1 VNDDKSQPWSYA
13 TDASADLSG
22 GFSVQF
28 QLPTSF
34 AAAYTVQATGS
45 SGRSATT
52 SFTDGNVNIRVI
64 GPTTAT
70 VTWARFA
77 TSNCSGAAAGSPS
90 SGSISAGDSG
100 NGTAIPAGAD
110 AGQSLRLT
118 AGAVSGF
125 SFANWSGGN
134 FAPSDPST
142 ANPVCLAGDNNTQNT
157 KLTYTGVQNQT
168 ITVTT
173 HAPSS
178 AAFNS
183 SFTVAAT
190 ASSGLAVTYTSAGS
204 CSNIG
209 ATFTM
214 NSGTGTCTVKYD
226 QPGNAS
232 FNPAP
237 QVTESVTATK
247 LNQTITFAA
256 LADKTFGDA
265 DFSVSATASSGLAV
279 SFAASGNCTVA
290 GATVHITAAGSCTI
304 TASQAGDGNYNAATA
319 VPRTFTIGKAASTT
333 TVTCGA
339 GPFTYTGSAQTPCT
353 ASVSGAGGLS
363 QSLTVSYT
371 NNVNAGS
378 ATASASFAAT
388 ANYLTS
394 SDSKN
399 FTIGKAGQSIT
410 FGALGDKTF
419 GDADFMVSATSDS
432 GLTVFFSAMGNC
444 SVSPGGMVHLQGAG
458 SCTITASQDGN
469 ANYDA
474 ASSVPRAFTIAKATS
489 VTTVTC
495 GAGPFTYTGS
505 AQTPCSASV
514 TGPGGLALLLSVGY
528 SNNVN
533 AGTATASA
541 SYAESDNYLGS
552 SDSKN
557 FTIGKAASSTVVTCP
572 PSVTY
577 DGSAQTPCSGHVSG
591 AGGLSLDPAP
601 VYNNN
606 TNAGTASASYTYA
619 GDANHDGS
627 SDSKNFTI
635 DKAASATLVTCPA
648 SVTYDGSAQTP
659 CMVSVTGGGLN
670 LTPEAVYSN
679 NTNAGTATASYTF
692 AGDSNHL
699 GSNDSETF
707 TIAKATSTTV
717 VTCDAGVTYNGSAQ
731 TPCSVAVTG
740 AGGLNLSPDPV
751 YSNNT
756 DAGTATASYTFAG
769 DGNHLGSSDSQT
781 FTIGKAAS
789 TTAVSCPASVTYT
802 GSAQTPCSAHVSGA
816 GGLSADPEPAH
827 SNNTNAG
834 TASASYSYAGDANH
848 EGSSDSQ
855 TFTIAKASSTTV
867 VSCPASVTYD
877 GSAQTPC
884 SVDVS
889 GAGGLSLTPAPSYTD
904 NTDAG
909 TASASYTYS
918 GDANHEGSSDSQ
930 TFTIEKASSETV
942 VACADGPF
950 TFDGTSQTPCSVHVT
965 GAGGLDL
972 HPAPSYSNNVG
983 AGTATASYTFAG
995 DANHNGSDDSKSFTI
1010 DKASSMTTV
1019 TCAAG
1024 SFTYT
1029 GAAHTPCS
1037 VTVTGAGNLS
1047 LVPDP
1052 VYSNN
1057 TNAGTATA
1065 SYTYGGDANHTGS
1078 SDSKHFTI
1086 DKASST
1092 TTVSCGAGPFTYTG
1106 SAQTPC
1112 SAHVAG
1118 AGGLSA
1124 DPDPVYS
1131 NNTDA
1136 GTATA
1141 SYTYGG
1147 DANHAGSSDSK
1158 HFTID
1163 KASSTTT
1170 VTCGAGPFTYTG
1182 SAQTPC
1188 TAHVSGAGGLSADP
1202 DPVYSNNTNAGT
1214 ATASYTYAGD
1224 DDHTGST
1231 DSKNFTI
1238 EKAASATAVSCPAS
1252 VTYDG
1257 SAQTPCSVHVT
1268 GAGGL
1273 DLTPTPS
1280 YSNNTNAG
1288 TASAS
1293 YTYGGDANHEGSSD
1307 SKDFTIEKASSTTTV
1322 SCAAGPFTFDGTSQ
1336 TPCTV
1341 HVSGA
1346 GGLDLTP
1353 AASYS
1358 NNVAA
1363 GMATAS
1369 YTFAGDANH
1378 TGSSDSKHFTIDKAS
1393 STTVVTC
1400 PANVTYNGSAQ
1411 TPCSVAVTGA
1421 GSLSLA
1427 PDAAYTN
1434 NTNAGT
1440 ATASYTYGGDAN
1452 HTGSSDSKNFTIDK
1466 AASHTVV
1473 TCPVSLIYDGSARTP
1488 CSVAVTGAG
1497 GLSLTPAPSYS
1508 DNTNAGTASASYTYA
1523 GDANHDGS
1531 TDTKNFTIQKAASHT
1546 VVTCPASLIYD
1557 GSARTPCTVA
1567 VTGAGGLSLT
1577 PAASYSHNTD
1587 AGTATASYTYAGDA
1601 NHDGSNDSRD
1611 FTINKRNVTASI
1623 SAADKTYDS
1632 TNAASITS
1640 CSLETQ
1646 SSDHGVVSPDA
1657 VGCTGSNAHFGNQNA
1672 ANGKLV
1678 TADVSLTGAAQG
1690 NYQLTSPTA
1699 STTANISMRDVTASV
1714 TASAKVYDG
1723 TDAAAIATC
1732 SLDAQSGNHGA
1743 IAGDAVGCSGSNGH
1757 FNNKNAA
1764 NGKPVAG
1771 DVALTGLAAGNYHL
1785 TSGTAPTTANI
1796 TKASLN
1802 VKAADKTMLINGA
1815 VPALTYTF
1823 SGFVGGETLATSDVA
1838 GSAACST
1845 ANGIVAGTFPITCA
1859 AGSLS
1864 SGNYNFSFT
1873 PGTLTV
1879 NYAGSCQGAPIGNP
1893 ILQPVNNDG
1902 SSTFK
1907 QGSTIPLKFRACD
1920 ASGAS
1925 VGPTTAVPNIVASFV
1940 LDHTT
1945 SGAPGVN
1952 ETVDSTTPD
1961 TAFRWSS
1968 TDQQWIFNLS
1978 TKNLTNN
1985 KMYFYKVTLVGGAS
1999 FMITFGLK

>member
-1 VNDDKSQPWSYA
+1 VN
-13 TDASADLSG
+13 
-22 GFSVQF
+22 
-28 QLPTSF
+28 
-34 AAAYTVQATGS
+34 
-45 SGRSATT
+45 
-52 SFTDGNVNIRVI
+52 
-64 GPTTAT
+64 
-70 VTWARFA
+70 
-77 TSNCSGAAAGSPS
+77 AG
-90 SGSISAGDSG
+90 
-100 NGTAIPAGAD
+100 
-110 AGQSLRLT
+110 
-118 AGAVSGF
+118 
-125 SFANWSGGN
+125 
-134 FAPSDPST
+134 
-142 ANPVCLAGDNNTQNT
+142 
-157 KLTYTGVQNQT
+157 
-168 ITVTT
+168 
-173 HAPSS
+173 
-178 AAFNS
+178 
-183 SFTVAAT
+183 
-190 ASSGLAVTYTSAGS
+190 
-204 CSNIG
+204 
-209 ATFTM
+209 
-214 NSGTGTCTVKYD
+214 
-226 QPGNAS
+226 
-232 FNPAP
+232 
-237 QVTESVTATK
+237 
-247 LNQTITFAA
+247 
-256 LADKTFGDA
+256 
-265 DFSVSATASSGLAV
+265 SATASA
-279 SFAASGNCTVA
+279 SFAA
-290 GATVHITAAGSCTI
+290 TANYL
-304 TASQAGDGNYNAATA
+304 ASSDSKN
-319 VPRTFTIGKAASTT
+319 FTIGKAASTT
-333 TVTCGA
+333 TVTCGG

-388 ANYLTS
+388 ANYLAS

-514 TGPGGLALLLSVGY
+514 TGPGGLSLLLSVGY

-577 DGSAQTPCSGHVSG
+577 DGSAQTPCSVHVSG

-606 TNAGTASASYTYA
+606 TNAGTASASYAYA

-848 EGSSDSQ
+848 EDSSDSQ

-904 NTDAG
+904 NTNAG

-1141 SYTYGG
+1141 SYTY
-1147 DANHAGSSDSK
+1147 
-1158 HFTID
+1158 
-1163 KASSTTT
+1163 
-1170 VTCGAGPFTYTG
+1170 
-1182 SAQTPC
+1182 
-1188 TAHVSGAGGLSADP
+1188 
-1202 DPVYSNNTNAGT
+1202 
-1214 ATASYTYAGD
+1214 AGD

-1288 TASAS
+1288 SASAS

-1473 TCPVSLIYDGSARTP
+1473 TCPGSLI
-1488 CSVAVTGAG
+1488 
-1497 GLSLTPAPSYS
+1497 
-1508 DNTNAGTASASYTYA
+1508 
-1523 GDANHDGS
+1523 
-1531 TDTKNFTIQKAASHT
+1531 
-1546 VVTCPASLIYD
+1546 
-1557 GSARTPCTVA
+1557 
-1567 VTGAGGLSLT
+1567 
-1577 PAASYSHNTD
+1577 
-1587 AGTATASYTYAGDA
+1587 
-1601 NHDGSNDSRD
+1601 
-1611 FTINKRNVTASI
+1611 
-1623 SAADKTYDS
+1623 
-1632 TNAASITS
+1632 
-1640 CSLETQ
+1640 
-1646 SSDHGVVSPDA
+1646 
-1657 VGCTGSNAHFGNQNA
+1657 
-1672 ANGKLV
+1672 
-1678 TADVSLTGAAQG
+1678 
-1690 NYQLTSPTA
+1690 
-1699 STTANISMRDVTASV
+1699 
-1714 TASAKVYDG
+1714 
-1723 TDAAAIATC
+1723 
-1732 SLDAQSGNHGA
+1732 
-1743 IAGDAVGCSGSNGH
+1743 
-1757 FNNKNAA
+1757 
-1764 NGKPVAG
+1764 
-1771 DVALTGLAAGNYHL
+1771 
-1785 TSGTAPTTANI
+1785 
-1796 TKASLN
+1796 
-1802 VKAADKTMLINGA
+1802 
-1815 VPALTYTF
+1815 
-1823 SGFVGGETLATSDVA
+1823 
-1838 GSAACST
+1838 
-1845 ANGIVAGTFPITCA
+1845 
-1859 AGSLS
+1859 
-1864 SGNYNFSFT
+1864 
-1873 PGTLTV
+1873 
-1879 NYAGSCQGAPIGNP
+1879 
-1893 ILQPVNNDG
+1893 
-1902 SSTFK
+1902 
-1907 QGSTIPLKFRACD
+1907 
-1920 ASGAS
+1920 
-1925 VGPTTAVPNIVASFV
+1925 
-1940 LDHTT
+1940 
-1945 SGAPGVN
+1945 
-1952 ETVDSTTPD
+1952 
-1961 TAFRWSS
+1961 
-1968 TDQQWIFNLS
+1968 
-1978 TKNLTNN
+1978 
-1985 KMYFYKVTLVGGAS
+1985 
-1999 FMITFGLK
+1999 